1 MGTKTIGIRDDIY
14 ERLKARKREDESFTD
29 LVDRLLD
36 ETTTD
41 WRDGF
46 GTLSDDDAAELER
59 VAAESRARTSEGVA
73 TRQQEALEKLTEE
86 AGDAGNENEDED
98 EDTVGDDETA

>member
-1 MGTKTIGIRDDIY
+1 MGTKTIGIREDIY

-29 LVDRLLD
+29 LVSRLLD

-46 GTLSDDDAAELER
+46 GTLPSDEADELER
-59 VAAESRARTSEGVA
+59 IVADSRTRTGEALA
-73 TRQQEALEKLTEE
+73 TRQQEALEELASTTSDNGTEN
-86 AGDAGNENEDED
+86 GNEDADRN
-98 EDTVGDDETA
+98 DETA